1 MTRLLPTHIQH
12 RHSDIV
18 SRHELHVECSIE
30 VVQRVAAAR
39 TANSTVRD
47 TRSTGSLLFKHTGM
61 SGHFTNTD
69 TQ

>member
-18 SRHELHVECSIE
+18 SRRELHVECSIE
-30 VVQRVAAAR
+30 VVQLIGEAR
-39 TANSTVRD
+39 TANLAVRD

-61 SGHFTNTD
+61 SGHFNNTD